1 MISSIIENTTIN
13 LAAIDIGTNS
23 FHMIIVKLKE
33 NGSFEIIDRV
43 KEVIRLGEGSGGNLK
58 YISESSTQRAIES
71 LKRFKAI
78 AESHNASI
86 RAVATSAVREAN
98 NRNEFISEVF
108 QKTGL
113 NIEVISGYEEARLIY
128 LGILKAVPVY
138 SKKSLVIDI
147 GGGSTEFLIGQDGMA
162 LLIGSI
168 KIGAVRLTNKFF
180 PDFIS
185 SEKRVEECRHWVN
198 GELYQILNSIKK
210 EEFKVCVGSSGT
222 IMTIGLMIHA
232 KRNVGVTTQT
242 ILNNFEFTK
251 DELNEVEKEILYSK
265 SLSKRKKLV
274 ALDEKRAEIITA
286 GIIILS
292 SIFDF
297 LKIEKMIISGYS
309 LREGI
314 IIDSIQ
320 KLFPNSLNA
329 NLHEIRKSSVNNLA
343 ENFRYDREHSIHVS
357 KLALKIFDDL
367 QQLHKLGNEYR
378 EYLEAASILHDIG
391 YHISHTNHHHH
402 SSYII
407 KNSELLG
414 FNELEINIISQTAR
428 YHRKSH
434 PKNSHLDYAKLSE
447 KNKTVVKTL
456 SSILRIAD
464 SLDRIHKQNV
474 IGVEAV
480 KRSSKVHFN
489 ITAKEGGDLSIELW
503 NLERRKILFEET
515 FDVITEFRV
524 INIIEN

>member
-1 MISSIIENTTIN
+1 MKLVNNELSAIN

-33 NGSFEIIDRV
+33 NGNFEIIDRV

-58 YISESSTQRAIES
+58 YISETSTQRAVES
-71 LKRFKAI
+71 LKRFKTI
-78 AESHNASI
+78 AESHNAKI

-98 NRNEFISEVF
+98 NRNEFITEAF
-108 QKTGL
+108 EKTGL

-138 SKKSLVIDI
+138 SQKSLIIDI
-147 GGGSTEFLIGQDGMA
+147 GGGSTEFLIGKNGISM
-162 LLIGSI
+162 LVGSI

-185 SEKRVEECRHWVN
+185 SEKRVEECRQWVN
-198 GELYQILNSIKK
+198 GELYQILDSIKL
-210 EEFKVCVGSSGT
+210 EGFKVCVGSSGT
-222 IMTIGLMIHA
+222 IMSIGLMLHA
-232 KRNVGVTTQT
+232 KRNGGEIAQS
-242 ILNNFEFTK
+242 ILNNFEFTC
-251 DELNEVEKEILYSK
+251 DELKEVEKEILVNK
-265 SLSKRKKLV
+265 SLGKRKKIV
-274 ALDEKRAEIITA
+274 GLDEKRAEIITA
-286 GIIILS
+286 GVIILS

-314 IIDSIQ
+314 IIDSVH
-320 KLFPNSLNA
+320 KLFQNSSITNLN
-329 NLHEIRKSSVNNLA
+329 EIRKGSIINLA
-343 ENFRYDREHSIHVS
+343 ENFRYDRKHSAHVA

-367 QQLHKLGNEYR
+367 KDLHKMGNEYR

-402 SSYII
+402 SAYII
-407 KNSELLG
+407 KNGELLG

-434 PKNSHLDYAKLSE
+434 PKNSHVDYAKLSD
-447 KNKTVVKTL
+447 KDKAIVKSL

-464 SLDRIHKQNV
+464 SLERIHKQNV
-474 IGVEAV
+474 LGIEAIQQG
-480 KRSSKVHFN
+480 KKVHFK
-489 ITAKEGGDLSIELW
+489 ITAKEGSDLSIELW

-515 FDVITEFRV
+515 FGLKTEFHV
-524 INIIEN
+524 INTIKN